1 MIWPQTKNRLFGEVA
16 DLEVEMICTIL
27 EKLNLK

>member
-1 MIWPQTKNRLFGEVA
+1 MIWPQTKNRLFGEVT
-16 DLEVEMICTIL
+16 DLEMEMICTIL